1 MMGNT
6 KQSVTEK
13 MIMPFRFAA
22 CPLSLK
28 CIIVL
33 NLNKRDFV
41 SLASTTLH
49 IIKNPSHRNDYSLFI
64 LNSQDYRAT
73 IAQKLSPRTMFYA
86 RPVSHGLLEIS
97 SALAINQ

>member
-41 SLASTTLH
+41 SLAPQPC
-49 IIKNPSHRNDYSLFI
+49 ISLKI
-64 LNSQDYRAT
+64 RVTGMT
-73 IAQKLSPRTMFYA
+73 IPFLF
-86 RPVSHGLLEIS
+86 
-97 SALAINQ
+97 